1 MPRTTVGVKLG
12 FKTTGSTYT
21 NLPNLFGVPSLGG
34 SPSAIDIT
42 TLTDTIEKKMPG
54 IRSYGDS
61 LDFNFFYDAGESNSS
76 FDALSALDN
85 AETPTSFRVTL
96 PDGTAFDFTAF
107 VTVSL
112 SEIEGNDA
120 IKFTASLM
128 PQSAIDIK
136 VADSE

>member
-21 NLPNLFGVPSLGG
+21 NLPNLVGVPSLGG
-34 SPSAIDIT
+34 SVSAIDIT

-61 LDFNFFYDAGESNSS
+61 LDFTFLYDAGETSSS
-76 FDALSALDN
+76 FDALSALN
-85 AETPTSFRVTL
+85 NLETPTSFQVKL
-96 PDGTAFDFTAF
+96 PDDTTFSFTAF

-112 SEIEGNDA
+112 NEIESNDA

-128 PQSAIDIK
+128 PQSAIEIT
-136 VADSE
+136 VAGA